1 MTYQQ
6 VVKAL
11 ENIALSQHNV
21 RYANYGDLYR
31 DLNSDPSIKYDV
43 FYITPNQYTLEGD
56 FNRFSFNLFYI
67 SRLENVDGDNML
79 QVQSIGKEIL
89 DNVVK
94 RFCEQYD
101 ADTVGSIYY
110 QPFTQRFADE
120 CCGLFMTVTLEV
132 AIDSVCVDY

>member
-1 MTYQQ
+1 MET
-6 VVKAL
+6 
-11 ENIALSQHNV
+11 IALNQHNV

-31 DLNSDPSIKYDV
+31 DLNSDPNIKYDV

-79 QVQSIGKEIL
+79 QVQSIGKEVL
-89 DNVVK
+89 DNIVRV
-94 RFCEQYD
+94 FCETFD
-101 ADTVGSIYY
+101 AETYGSIYY

-120 CCGLFMTVTLEV
+120 CAGIYMTVTLV
-132 AIDSVCVDY
+132 VPVDSICGE

>member
-6 VVKAL
+6 VVKSL
-11 ENIALSQHNV
+11 ETIALNQHNV
-21 RYANYGDLYR
+21 RYAGYGSLYE
-31 DLNSDPSIKYDV
+31 DLNSTPNIKYDV

-67 SRLENVDGDNML
+67 SRLEDVDGDNML

-89 DNVVK
+89 DNIVRV
-94 RFCEQYD
+94 FCETFD
-101 ADTVGSIYY
+101 AETYGSIYY

-120 CCGLFMTVTLEV
+120 CAGIYMTVTLV
-132 AIDSVCVDY
+132 VPVDSTCGE

>member
-6 VVKAL
+6 VIKSL
-11 ENIALSQHNV
+11 ETIALNQHNV
-21 RYANYGDLYR
+21 RYAGYGDLYR
-31 DLNSDPSIKYDV
+31 DLNSDPNIKYDV

-89 DNVVK
+89 DNIVRV
-94 RFCEQYD
+94 FCETFD
-101 ADTVGSIYY
+101 AETYGSIYY
-110 QPFTQRFADE
+110 QPFTQRFSDLTA
-120 CCGLFMTVTLEV
+120 GVFMTVTLEV
-132 AIDSVCVDY
+132 PVDSICGE

>member
-101 ADTVGSIYY
+101 ADTVGSVYY
-110 QPFTQRFADE
+110 QPFTQRFSDE
-120 CCGLFMTVTLEV
+120 CAGIYMTVTLEV